1 MAISLDGMPRV
12 PTLVGSQAC
21 IRGMKVTV
29 AMIDGEI
36 ASDKSTERLF
46 FDFPYPDREDVQQ
59 AVGAAREADPPLREG

>member
-1 MAISLDGMPRV
+1 
-12 PTLVGSQAC
+12 
-21 IRGMKVTV
+21 MKVTV

>member
-1 MAISLDGMPRV
+1 
-12 PTLVGSQAC
+12 
-21 IRGMKVTV
+21 MKVTV

-59 AVGAAREADPPLREG
+59 AVAAAHEADPPLGEG